1 MSERVV
7 LAYSGGLRSSV
18 AIGRLV
24 EETGAEVV
32 AVAVDFGQRGVD
44 PEATRRRALACGAVD
59 AVVVDARDEFATDH
73 CLAALRANALG
84 QAGEALARPAVVEH
98 LVRAVERHGA
108 TAVACPVGFAA
119 GIGALA
125 PDLPVHG
132 FDWTREQ
139 AVRWAE
145 ERALPVDVTGSSS
158 YSLDRTAWG
167 RVVETAFGLGQPD
180 PYDPDE
186 VVVTFDHGVPVAL
199 DGETV
204 TALQLVE
211 ELNRRA
217 GEHGVGRLVGFDA
230 PAAVTLITAHRALED
245 VTLDRDTARFKRT
258 ADRRWADL
266 VHDGLWSSP
275 LKDALDAFIETT
287 QEHVSGEV
295 RMFLHDGR
303 AVVVGCRVDDPPH
316 DFTLTPRT
324 EGDTV
329 FWLRGL
335 PSKIAAKRI

>member
-7 LAYSGGLRSSV
+7 LAYSGGLDSSV
-18 AIGRLV
+18 AVARLA
-24 EETGAEVV
+24 EEAEVL
-32 AVAVDFGQRGVD
+32 ALAVDLGQHGVD
-44 PEATRRRALACGAVD
+44 PEAVRRRALACGAVD

-73 CLAALRANALG
+73 CLTALRANALG
-84 QAGEALARPAVVEH
+84 GEALARPVVVGH
-98 LVRAVERHGA
+98 LVLAAERHQA
-108 TAVACPVGFAA
+108 TAVACPVGFEAA
-119 GIGALA
+119 IGALA
-125 PDLPVHG
+125 PDLPVRG

-145 ERALPVDVTGSSS
+145 ERALPVDVTRTAS

-167 RVVETAFGLGQPD
+167 RSVETGFGLGGEPD

-204 TALQLVE
+204 TAFQLVK

-217 GEHGVGRLVGFDA
+217 GEHGVGRLPGLDA
-230 PAAVTLITAHRALED
+230 PAAVALITAHRELED

-266 VHDGLWSSP
+266 VRDGQWFSP
-275 LKDALDAFIETT
+275 LKVALDAFIETT

-295 RMFLHDGR
+295 RMLLHEGR